1 MSHGQRV
8 MVVAVGV
15 VVLTGLVLRAVTVH
29 SVGNAPLIYR
39 VTTNNND
46 LDGVEGVAAPGR
58 LVELWY
64 RQRNF
69 REGIA
74 PADPGQDPFSWCSW
88 KNRGTPVQIGS
99 AWTDSRGVWHVANL
113 RQSTTVMVFPSA
125 AGDRTCQGGV
135 YTELLPRAC
144 DSPGV
149 NCSAW
154 SPPSMHWLNV
164 KRLGPISNHYQFA

>member
-1 MSHGQRV
+1 MSHGQRI

-15 VVLTGLVLRAVTVH
+15 AVFTGLVLRAVTVH

-69 REGIA
+69 REGIES
-74 PADPGQDPFSWCSW
+74 ADPARSLQLVRLEEPRHSGADRAAP
-88 KNRGTPVQIGS
+88 GPT
-99 AWTDSRGVWHVANL
+99 
-113 RQSTTVMVFPSA
+113 A
-125 AGDRTCQGGV
+125 AGSGTSPTCARA
-135 YTELLPRAC
+135 PR
-144 DSPGV
+144 
-149 NCSAW
+149 
-154 SPPSMHWLNV
+154 
-164 KRLGPISNHYQFA
+164 